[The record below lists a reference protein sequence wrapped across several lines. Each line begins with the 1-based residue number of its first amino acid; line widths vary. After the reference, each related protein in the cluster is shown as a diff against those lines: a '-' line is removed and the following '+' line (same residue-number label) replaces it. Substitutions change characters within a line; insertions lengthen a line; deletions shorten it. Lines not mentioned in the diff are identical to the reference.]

1 MLFIESQYNKKGLTP
16 FENQTL
22 LCVGMRRLIVQRIRF
37 VKVLIIK

>member
-22 LCVGMRRLIVQRIRF
+22 LCVGMRRLIVHVSAF
-37 VKVLIIK
+37 VKS